1 MGSMNI
7 TDYHSH
13 DWLLMVEFELLK
25 REIVLDCLTLSGRS
39 LEEANLESKLTL
51 HLKEL
56 EKEQQLKPKPSRR
69 REIRKIRAEL
79 N

>member
-1 MGSMNI
+1 M
-7 TDYHSH
+7 DYHSH

-56 EKEQQLKPKPSRR
+56 EKEQ
-69 REIRKIRAEL
+69 
-79 N
+79 